1 MWHQHLA
8 CKQRPCWHP
17 HVRDDTLTAQ
27 CDDNRMPSLWVHLY
41 PHFCA
46 FAHKAKSHENSGLAP
61 SPLTGEGWG
70 GGGGAAQYPLRPP
83 IPAFPRQ
90 GGRRKMPRSG
100 RRRNFVG
107 KDQLWVRVP
116 TRRMPCSFTLSC
128 TSLLAGAGS

>member
-17 HVRDDTLTAQ
+17 HARDDTLTAQ

-100 RRRNFVG
+100 AAG
-107 KDQLWVRVP
+107 EILWVKISPEGEGVMRP
-116 TRRMPCSFTLSC
+116 SSACDPGL
-128 TSLLAGAGS
+128 TSPL